1 IRKFYLAG
9 VLSGFI
15 GGLLGAYV
23 LAHLDEHVG
32 TGVDLAAAPTATQQE
47 FVSARRIRLIDATGM
62 ARAELAMSP
71 DGGPGIFFYD
81 TKGRNRLELGLYSPA
96 EGEYPFV
103 VLNDTQQRAAGIFR
117 LYGGG
122 QPPVGVL
129 KNQGG
134 GRSLYRPQPT
144 STQTFFVHLSPAGTK
159 TTPLHRFTT
168 PPNS

>member
-1 IRKFYLAG
+1 MRKFYLAG
-9 VLSGFI
+9 LLSGFI

-32 TGVDLAAAPTATQQE
+32 TGGHLAAAPTATQQE

-103 VLNDTQQRAAGIFR
+103 VLNDTQQRAAGIFP
-117 LYGGG
+117 LYGGP
-122 QPPVGVL
+122 QTPAVVL
-129 KNQGG
+129 KKP
-134 GRSLYRPQPT
+134 RAAHPIYRPPPT
-144 STQTFFVHLSPAGTK
+144 FPH
-159 TTPLHRFTT
+159 
-168 PPNS
+168 